1 MNFSNLFTIY
11 LSGSA
16 GKEYTCNAGDL
27 GSIPG
32 LGRSS
37 GEGNATHPSILAG
50 IIPWTKEPGGLQ
62 SVGFQIPSRPRDRTR
77 VSCLEG
83 RFFTNWATREATA
96 SKELEQK
103 LGVRAKAGYCTWTLH
118 STLQRKWANHLCHH
132 SSPTTEH
139 TPILTPYKE
148 KACLPSGS
156 QQTKKSNLLLLIPP
170 HHCRRGPNKALSEY
184 LVSLLVNFYWL
195 VVVVQLGLSC

>member
-1 MNFSNLFTIY
+1 MTSLVAQTVKNPP
-11 LSGSA
+11 A
-16 GKEYTCNAGDL
+16 NAGDVRDAS
-27 GSIPG
+27 SIPG
-32 LGRSS
+32 SGRSS

-50 IIPWTKEPGGLQ
+50 IIPWTKEPGRLQ

-103 LGVRAKAGYCTWTLH
+103 LGVRAKAGHCTWTLH
-118 STLQRKWANHLCHH
+118 STLQREWANHLCHH

-148 KACLPSGS
+148 KACLPSGTS
-156 QQTKKSNLLLLIPP
+156 KQ
-170 HHCRRGPNKALSEY
+170 RRVICCFWSLPITAGGSPVKPCLNILS
-184 LVSLLVNFYWL
+184 VF
-195 VVVVQLGLSC
+195 